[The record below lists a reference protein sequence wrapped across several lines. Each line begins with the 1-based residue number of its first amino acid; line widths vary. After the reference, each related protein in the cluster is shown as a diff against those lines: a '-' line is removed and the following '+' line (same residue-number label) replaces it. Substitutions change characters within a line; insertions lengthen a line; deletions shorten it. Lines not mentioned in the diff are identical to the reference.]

1 MNSSQTYELD
11 ELVDSKDKQLK
22 EYLIENKIKLFNDKI
37 KWEFKPITYEYIS
50 DDEHLHIIFRP
61 KFTPINLIEEIPNA
75 IKIKF
80 IISIDDEEDLDHY
93 LEIQENVYNKIV
105 ELSMPVDPN
114 NSQGNLEEVLNR
126 YHQIR
131 RVTIKLSTKR
141 LEVFLLVTFNK
152 INEDDNVCE

>member
-1 MNSSQTYELD
+1 MNSSQTYELAN
-11 ELVDSKDKQLK
+11 LVDTQDNQLK
-22 EYLIENKIKLFNDKI
+22 EYLFENKIKLFNDKI
-37 KWEFKPITYEYIS
+37 KWEFKPIIYEYIS

-61 KFTPINLIEEIPNA
+61 KFTPINLIEEIPNS

-80 IISIDDEEDLDHY
+80 IISIDDDEDLDHY

-114 NSQGNLEEVLNR
+114 NSQGNLEAILNM

-131 RVTIKLSTKR
+131 RVTLKLSNKR
-141 LEVFLLVTFNK
+141 LEVFALVTFNK
-152 INEDDNVCE
+152 LNEDDYVFE